1 MGNADD
7 DLGLGGEGR
16 ALVDLQDEVLDHL
29 FGHGEIG
36 DDPVTITLQVSGY
49 YDEMKNYGAL

>member
-1 MGNADD
+1 VRYLEAKDGIAEDSGS
-7 DLGLGGEGR
+7 LVAPFAGE
-16 ALVDLQDEVLDHL
+16 
-29 FGHGEIG
+29 HGWYWVNIG